1 MTALSLA
8 RRSCLSGFTR
18 IPAPWFLVQHRL
30 RRFVYG
36 SGQLASDN
44 SLSPFAR
51 FGLDAY
57 APTPVRGA
65 PGLDAQACEKV
76 YCGRGCLQVVAKV
89 VIARST

>member
-1 MTALSLA
+1 MVPGA
-8 RRSCLSGFTR
+8 
-18 IPAPWFLVQHRL
+18 
-30 RRFVYG
+30 G
-36 SGQLASDN
+36 SGSGDSFTAPGNWLSDN

-57 APTPVRGA
+57 APTTGEGA